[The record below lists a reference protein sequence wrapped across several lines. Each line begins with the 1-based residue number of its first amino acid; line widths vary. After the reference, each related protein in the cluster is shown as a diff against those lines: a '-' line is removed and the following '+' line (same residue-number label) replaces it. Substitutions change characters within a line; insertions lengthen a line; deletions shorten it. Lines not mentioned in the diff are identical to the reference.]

1 MTAVFYRLHR
11 HKPVSLTETFSPLD
25 LQSCYQAQRLGFRL
39 HDMHSG
45 QYAGLHAPCRISSS
59 TSSKSHY
66 TAINCVFSFF
76 PHSIS
81 LAFIFK
87 MESYILHRTDLYS
100 VSDNNSEKK
109 SWNNG
114 VSLQQQ
120 KRPKKIPCNKV
131 AKNITHLSAFSKRTK
146 IKIKIN
152 WSQHKYSP
160 SELKA
165 EYSIV
170 WITEITA
177 ADILAVV
184 RENRDSVKRT
194 QNMHIEWSRPIF
206 HSGNN

>member
-25 LQSCYQAQRLGFRL
+25 SQSCYQAQRLGFRL

-76 PHSIS
+76 PFDIISIYIQNGIIHF
-81 LAFIFK
+81 APHWPIFGV
-87 MESYILHRTDLYS
+87 RQQQR
-100 VSDNNSEKK
+100 KK

-184 RENRDSVKRT
+184 RGNRDSVKRT